1 MTLAS
6 FAERLWY
13 GPARRT
19 WPLWPLE
26 TVYRM
31 LVATK
36 ASLYRNAM
44 LRRHRVPV
52 PVVVVGNLTVGGT
65 GKTPVVA
72 WLARRMRAK
81 GIRAGIVLRGYRG
94 THAGAP
100 QLVDA
105 SSDASLVGDE
115 AVLHA
120 LKGADI
126 VVVGR
131 DRVLAAE
138 KAVQAGADVVIC
150 DDGLQHLRLA
160 RTCEIAVIDPAVR
173 FGNGHL
179 LPAGPLRE
187 PASRLATVH
196 AVVEV
201 CRDQERRPPQIYET
215 TLVCRANFR
224 LGKAVNLATGERRPL
239 ESFAAARVR
248 AVAGVGRPQAFFAA
262 LRQAGLDLEE
272 CPLPD
277 HADADQLAGALTGAT
292 TALMTEKDAV
302 KCRGSAQPGWWYVE
316 LELEFAPYQ
325 DERLLA
331 LVLERI
337 DGGLRSG
344 IRSGVKGG

>member
-1 MTLAS
+1 MTFAS
-6 FAERLWY
+6 FTQWLWY

-26 TVYRM
+26 AVFRT

-36 ASLYRNAM
+36 TSLYRRAT
-44 LRRHRVPV
+44 LRSHRVPV
-52 PVVVVGNLTVGGT
+52 PVVVVGNLSVGGT

-72 WLARRMRAK
+72 WLARRLREK
-81 GIRAGIVLRGYRG
+81 GIRAAIVLRGYRG
-94 THAGAP
+94 THTGAP
-100 QLVDA
+100 LLVDA
-105 SSDASLVGDE
+105 GKDAAIVGDE

-126 VVVGR
+126 VIVGR
-131 DRVLAAE
+131 DRVLAAQ

-160 RTCEIAVIDPAVR
+160 RTCEIAVVDPVVR

-187 PASRLATVH
+187 PASRLATVQ

-201 CRDQERRPPQIYET
+201 CRDAQRPPT
-215 TLVCRANFR
+215 DSSVTPLVCRASFR
-224 LGKAVNLATGERRPL
+224 LGDAVNLVSGERRPL
-239 ESFAAARVR
+239 ATFANARVR

-262 LRQAGLDLEE
+262 LRRAGLDLEE
-272 CPLPD
+272 CALSD
-277 HADADQLAGALTGAT
+277 HANGDELAAALADAS

-316 LELEFAPYQ
+316 LELEFAPHH

-331 LVLERI
+331 VVLERI
-337 DGGLRSG
+337 AGGL
-344 IRSGVKGG
+344 RSGVKGG

>member
-6 FAERLWY
+6 FAQRLWY

-26 TVYRM
+26 AVFRT

-36 ASLYRNAM
+36 ASLYRSAT
-44 LRRHRVPV
+44 LRRHRVSV

-72 WLARRMRAK
+72 WLAGRMRAK
-81 GIRAGIVLRGYRG
+81 GIRTGIVLRGYRG
-94 THAGAP
+94 AHTGAP
-100 QLVDA
+100 LLVDA
-105 SSDASLVGDE
+105 RSDASIVGDE

-126 VVVGR
+126 VVVGH

-160 RTCEIAVIDPAVR
+160 RSCEIAVIDPAVG

-187 PASRLATVH
+187 PTSRLATVH

-201 CRDQERRPPQIYET
+201 CRDLERPRPPIYET
-215 TLVCRANFR
+215 NIVCRASFR
-224 LGKAVNLATGERRPL
+224 LGDAVNVATGERRPL
-239 ESFAAARVR
+239 TSFVGGRVR
-248 AVAGVGRPQAFFAA
+248 AVAAVGRPEAFFAA
-262 LRQAGLDLEE
+262 LRRAGLDLDE

-277 HADADQLAGALTGAT
+277 HADANQLARTLADAPI
-292 TALMTEKDAV
+292 ALMTEKDAV
-302 KCRGSAQPGWWYVE
+302 KCLASAAPGWWYVE
-316 LELEFAPYQ
+316 LDLEFAPYQ

-331 LVLERI
+331 IVLERI

-344 IRSGVKGG
+344 VKRG